1 MAYTIIRSD
10 GNVLTTIQDGTIN
23 TTSTSLGLPGRNKS
37 SYGQVLD
44 TNFVRQLESY
54 ASPSPP
60 PNPLRGQLWFN
71 TTTNVLCVCPVDGT
85 LVASN
90 WLTLTSTTAAGNA
103 TLANINATGNLIANN
118 ITSNNYLTV
127 GILTTTA
134 NANVTGNLYAA
145 NANLVV
151 ARIGSLNPVTSIST
165 GSPTT
170 GGTMVGTWTMQGNS
184 SGLAWNVQTGNIK
197 FPEAVGNASL
207 AYGIMCDNYM
217 YANGVSFQPSGT
229 YTNANVFNYL
239 TGSNGVSQFTGN
251 IKPTKVET
259 TELAGGG
266 NITGLWALGPGARLE
281 ATYADLAE
289 RFESDQPYEAGTVVE
304 LGGVAEITA
313 VIDELSNNVFG
324 VISTSAAYMMNS
336 RAGSD
341 NTHPAVAISGRV
353 PVKVK
358 GKVKKGDRLVS
369 AGKGIARAAKDGEA
383 SSFNVIGRSLTT
395 KTTDDIGEVTAIVI
409 IK

>member
-23 TTSTSLGLPGRNKS
+23 TTSTSLQLPGRNKS
-37 SYGQVLD
+37 SYGQALD

-54 ASPSPP
+54 ASASPP

-71 TTTNVLCVCPVDGT
+71 TTTNTLCVCPVDGT

-103 TLANINATGNLIANN
+103 TLANIVATGNIIANN
-118 ITSNNYLTV
+118 IASNNYLTV

-134 NANVTGNLYAA
+134 NANVTGNLQAA
-145 NANLVV
+145 NAIITV
-151 ARIGSLNPVTSIST
+151 ANIGSINPCTSIST
-165 GSPTT
+165 GNPANA
-170 GGTMVGTWTMQGNS
+170 GTLVGNWTLQGNPTA
-184 SGLAWNVQTGNIK
+184 LTVQTGNIR
-197 FPEAVGNASL
+197 FTSNTI
-207 AYGIMCDNYM
+207 GIMCDKYM
-217 YANGVSFQPSGT
+217 YANGTPFNPAGT
-229 YTNANVFNYL
+229 YTNANVFDYL
-239 TGSNGVSQFTGN
+239 TGANGTSQFQGN
-251 IKPTKVET
+251 INPTKVTT

-266 NITGLWALGPGARLE
+266 NISGLWQLATGARLQ

-289 RFESDQPYEAGTVVE
+289 RFEADQPYDAGTVVE

-313 VIDELSNNVFG
+313 VVDELSNNVFG

-336 RAGSD
+336 AAGD
-341 NTHPAVAISGRV
+341 DETHPAVAISGRV

-369 AGKGIARAAKDGEA
+369 AGKGYARAAKDGEA
-383 SSFNVIGRSLTT
+383 SHFNVIGRSLTS
-395 KTTDDIGEVTAIVI
+395 KNTDGIGEVTAIVV